1 MPDAVVR
8 IYLYLLLGSSILFS
22 IVWVIIW
29 IVKPSRRHSLF
40 RTKNLVRD
48 LLFLTSGLIGCY
60 IFSGRLLNNW
70 LIMALMSV
78 LVIGSAYL
86 TEAIG
91 KLLAKRFQNN
101 GAT

>member
-8 IYLYLLLGSSILFS
+8 IYLYLLLASTILFS

-29 IVKPSRRHSLF
+29 IVQPRRRRSLF
-40 RTKNLVRD
+40 RTKNLIRD
-48 LLFLTSGLIGCY
+48 LLFLTSGLIGFY
-60 IFSGRLLNNW
+60 IFSGRLMNNW

-86 TEAIG
+86 TEALG

>member
-1 MPDAVVR
+1 MPDGVVR
-8 IYLYLLLGSSILFS
+8 IYLYILLGGSILFS

-29 IVKPSRRHSLF
+29 IVQPRRRPSLF
-40 RTKNLVRD
+40 RTKTLIRD
-48 LLFLTSGLIGCY
+48 LLFLTSGLVGFY
-60 IFSGRLLNNW
+60 IFSGRLLDNW

>member
-1 MPDAVVR
+1 
-8 IYLYLLLGSSILFS
+8 LYLLLGSSILFS

-29 IVKPSRRHSLF
+29 IAQPRRRHSLF
-40 RTKNLVRD
+40 RTKNLILD
-48 LLFLTSGLIGCY
+48 LLLLISGLIGLY

-70 LIMALMSV
+70 IIMALMSV

-91 KLLAKRFQNN
+91 KLLAKRVQNN

>member
-1 MPDAVVR
+1 MPDTVVR
-8 IYLYLLLGSSILFS
+8 IYLYLLLGGSILFS

-29 IVKPSRRHSLF
+29 IAQPRRRHSLF
-40 RTKNLVRD
+40 RTKNLIRD
-48 LLFLTSGLIGCY
+48 LLFIASGLTGFY

-86 TEAIG
+86 IEAIA